1 MPGHTGGHQAS
12 GYGPTGSGRGRGPD
26 TGRGPSASTTGLVD
40 KDKNPVTFGPEGEQV
55 GFGPGLLSKGTP
67 FSNQALEAA
76 LADVNS
82 PSFGAAQT
90 ALAMNPNLAQNAAI
104 QAAIVNN
111 PALTQT
117 AVQMGL
123 KEDPNK
129 PTLAF
134 NNAALASIQQRM
146 DALKKSPFSTPF
158 TPSLASIPTVNPT
171 FAPNLGLGLTQAFAQ
186 ATDDDA
192 DDTSKGL
199 GLSLGEAL
207 AKDYSDTASAIYGAV
222 TDPIGTME
230 SALQTPV
237 GQYTTLSMPN
247 IGPTAIGLSMLNFRP
262 SFNEQ
267 GETIGTGFLGPLGV
281 STFGEYRADNYAID
295 DESRRA
301 EFTKDFYGKAPGQGL
316 FSPDP
321 DSVEGYSV
329 DEDAMRDVVAEYGG
343 TYIGPDIG
351 AMAREAQEGTRGGRG
366 IEAAPAEQP
375 PAQQPPT
382 DDSGLP
388 QQDPEQI
395 QQDLTALYNSMTEQQ
410 RATIDKI
417 TQLPEYDL
425 GFGIR
430 YILEGGPLF

>member
-26 TGRGPSASTTGLVD
+26 TGRGPSASTTGVVD
-40 KDKNPVTFGPEGEQV
+40 SEGNPVTNQGEQI
-55 GFGPGLLSKGTP
+55 GFGPGLLSKDTP
-67 FSNQALEAA
+67 FARQALKAA
-76 LADVNS
+76 LENPNS

-134 NNAALASIQQRM
+134 NDATLASIAQRM
-146 DALKKSPFSTPF
+146 DALRKSPFSTPF

-199 GLSLGEAL
+199 GLSFGEAL
-207 AKDYSDTASAIYGAV
+207 AKDFSDTTSAIYGAV

-237 GQYTTLSMPN
+237 GQYASFSLPSLS
-247 IGPTAIGLSMLNFRP
+247 PTMMALSIINQRP
-262 SFNEQ
+262 RFNEQ

-281 STFGEYRADNYAID
+281 STFGKYRSDNYAID

-329 DEDAMRDVVAEYGG
+329 DADAMRDVVAEYGG

-351 AMAREAQEGTRGGRG
+351 AMAREAQEGTRGGRE
-366 IEAAPAEQP
+366 IEAAPA
-375 PAQQPPT
+375 QQPT
-382 DDSGLP
+382 ILDTITG
-388 QQDPEQI
+388 QDPEQV

-425 GFGIR
+425 GFGVR